1 MLDFVQQ
8 ILWPFGSTTMNV
20 LDRKTAADMLQV
32 SIRTI
37 DRYIRKGNLEKE
49 VINGRIFIRSKGLK
63 ALLEQKKLQE
73 SYLADIYG
81 RPREVA
87 ASTDDIAETE
97 PIDATY
103 SAPNRDYPLDEAED
117 AGVYKRLYEEM
128 QEELKIKQE
137 RLEGAN
143 YRVGQLEGLLKES
156 VPLLEYRKALALEQ
170 QKRDELEDILNTF
183 EKDNERLNQTVEAK
197 QGELQHVGEKL
208 KTERFNKKVFVIMLI
223 ILFALQPL
231 WLIFPLQ

>member
-1 MLDFVQQ
+1 
-8 ILWPFGSTTMNV
+8 MNV

-49 VINGRIFIRSKGLK
+49 VINGRIFIRSRGLK
-63 ALLEQKKLQE
+63 ALLEQKKLQD

-81 RPREVA
+81 QPALSVPPASEKQPETTAAAEPVA
-87 ASTDDIAETE
+87 ATFSL
-97 PIDATY
+97 
-103 SAPNRDYPLDEAED
+103 PNRDYPLENGED
-117 AGVYKRLYEEM
+117 AGVYKRLYEEL

-170 QKRDELEDILNTF
+170 QKRDELEDILGTF
-183 EKDNERLNQTVEAK
+183 EKDNERLNQTLEAR

-208 KTERFNKKVFVIMLI
+208 KIERFNKKVFVIMLI

-231 WLIFPLQ
+231 WLILPLQ